1 MSHPSLFID
10 ALQYNN
16 WSEEILKQINQG
28 GLSAVH
34 VTICYHEDFQEMV
47 QNVVD
52 WNRRF
57 EDFSSLIFLGR
68 TAADVV
74 KAQKEGRTAI
84 FFGFQ
89 NCSPIE
95 DNIGLVEVC
104 HQLGA
109 RFMQLTYNNQS
120 LLGTGCYEEND
131 PGITR
136 MGKQVIKEM
145 NRVGLVVDMS
155 HSAERSTLEAIE
167 ISERPIAIT
176 HANPTFWHP
185 ALRNKSNE
193 VLKALGESGGML
205 GFSVYPHHLKD
216 GSDCTLESFCNMIA
230 DTAEIMGIKNIGI
243 GTDLCQNQPDSV
255 VEWMRNGT
263 WTNDRDYGEGSA
275 SFAGFPDQ
283 PEWFRDNRDF
293 VNIATGLRSVGF
305 SNDDVDLVMGKNWLN
320 FSNPRLNLYNKFMSS
335 ESVLIDIESDFMR
348 SPEKVMRLDRMGSSF
363 PTRLSFMRTLIRR
376 MSKENWQFKRTLRKV
391 DKDGYGVSVYS
402 AITPKRTY
410 SLIAFT
416 QEIPADMRTDR
427 VIAEVWD
434 ATFSLFDGVP
444 TQEDIDYLAENT
456 PFRKVEDTGRVSLF
470 WQEQIKV

>member
-1 MSHPSLFID
+1 MAHQSLFID

-16 WSEEILKQINQG
+16 WSEEVFKQINEG
-28 GLSAVH
+28 GLSAIH

-47 QNVVD
+47 QNVID

-57 EDFSSLIFLGR
+57 ESYSDMIFLGR
-68 TAADVV
+68 TAEDVR

-95 DNIGLVEVC
+95 DNIGLVEIC
-104 HQLGA
+104 HQLGV

-120 LLGTGCYEEND
+120 LLATGCYEEND
-131 PGITR
+131 SGITR

-167 ISERPIAIT
+167 ISERPIVIT

-193 VLKALGESGGML
+193 VLKALGESGSML

-216 GSDCTLESFCNMIA
+216 GTNCTLESFSAMIA
-230 DTAEIMGIKNIGI
+230 DTAEIMGVQNIGI

-263 WTNDRDYGEGSA
+263 WTKERDFGEGSA
-275 SFAGFPDQ
+275 GSAGFPDQ
-283 PEWFRDNRDF
+283 PSWFRDNRDF
-293 VNIATGLRSVGF
+293 SNIALGLKDVGF
-305 SNDDVDLVMGKNWLN
+305 SDDEVAAVMGNNWLN
-320 FSNPRLNLYNKFMSS
+320 FF
-335 ESVLIDIESDFMR
+335 E
-348 SPEKVMRLDRMGSSF
+348 SSF
-363 PTRLSFMRTLIRR
+363 EPIV
-376 MSKENWQFKRTLRKV
+376 N
-391 DKDGYGVSVYS
+391 
-402 AITPKRTY
+402 
-410 SLIAFT
+410 
-416 QEIPADMRTDR
+416 
-427 VIAEVWD
+427 
-434 ATFSLFDGVP
+434 
-444 TQEDIDYLAENT
+444 
-456 PFRKVEDTGRVSLF
+456 
-470 WQEQIKV
+470 

>member
-1 MSHPSLFID
+1 MAHQSLFID

-16 WSEEILKQINQG
+16 WSEEVFQQINWG
-28 GLSAVH
+28 GLSAIH

-47 QNVVD
+47 QNVID

-57 EDFSSLIFLGR
+57 EDYSSLIFQGR
-68 TAADVV
+68 TASDVL
-74 KAQKEGRTAI
+74 KARKEGRTAI

-104 HQLGA
+104 HQLGV

-185 ALRNKSNE
+185 ALRNKSDE

-216 GSDCTLESFCNMIA
+216 GSNCTLESFCTMIA
-230 DTAEIMGIKNIGI
+230 DTADLMGINSIGI

-293 VNIATGLRSVGF
+293 VNIASGLLSKGF
-305 SNDDVDLVMGKNWLN
+305 SNEDVELVMGKNWLN
-320 FSNPRLNLYNKFMSS
+320 FF
-335 ESVLIDIESDFMR
+335 EA
-348 SPEKVMRLDRMGSSF
+348 SF
-363 PTRLSFMRTLIRR
+363 KPL
-376 MSKENWQFKRTLRKV
+376 K
-391 DKDGYGVSVYS
+391 
-402 AITPKRTY
+402 
-410 SLIAFT
+410 
-416 QEIPADMRTDR
+416 
-427 VIAEVWD
+427 
-434 ATFSLFDGVP
+434 
-444 TQEDIDYLAENT
+444 
-456 PFRKVEDTGRVSLF
+456 
-470 WQEQIKV
+470 